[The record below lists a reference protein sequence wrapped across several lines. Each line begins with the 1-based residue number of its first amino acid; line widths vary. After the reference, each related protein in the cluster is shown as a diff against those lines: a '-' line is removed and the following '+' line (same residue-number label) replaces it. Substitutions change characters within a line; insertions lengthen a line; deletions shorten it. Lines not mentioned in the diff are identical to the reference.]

1 MKKTIILRAHTEFR
15 TKLSRREW
23 IAPDSP
29 TWPPYALVF
38 DCETRTGEL
47 QSLTFGFAQLLRNV
61 HGNYGD
67 CRVEIIFYDP
77 EELKSSEVRVLKRYV
92 RRNRAKV
99 SQDVSSKKILLLT
112 KQQFIYRFL
121 FPHVEAESLI
131 VGFNL
136 CFDLTRLVSDARA
149 ATRIN
154 DDWSL
159 VFEYR
164 DRKTKQ
170 IREDTI
176 RRIKITRKDGKIA
189 FIKLSGY
196 STRRGVLPSGRFLDL
211 FTLAWAL
218 RNVHYS
224 LQGLADDLG
233 VPGKLDHVPKGKVTR
248 KEIKYCRQDVR
259 ATIGIL
265 NALRTEFD
273 CHPIDPFPDD
283 VYSPASF
290 FKAYLQIMKI
300 KFPWQKFRLSRQLQG
315 IAAQAYYGG
324 RSEVKIRLAHVPVV
338 HCDFLSEYPTVIT
351 LMGIWNFVRAAQLRV
366 QTATEDTRNLLKRIL
381 NDPDSVFNQT
391 IWEEFT
397 GYALIEPDNDI
408 LPIRT
413 EYNESTVENN
423 IGVNVFE
430 RSDFPIWFAIP
441 DLIASVLLTG
451 KVPKVLK
458 AIRIVHERIQKGLL
472 KTKLRGKE
480 EVDPISGN
488 LFKTLIE
495 AKERERKGHDEDQA
509 YFLKIMANSGYGIFI
524 ETTPR
529 RVSKPK
535 QVAIFSGEFHRKT
548 KSPIVED
555 KGKFYCPVIS
565 SLITAAGRLLLAIL
579 EREVREARGSFLL
592 CDTDS
597 MAIVATQ
604 KSRSIRLTDPESAKQ
619 QKVKSLSWQQVEG
632 IVSKFERLNPYSFP
646 GSILKIEKDSTKRQ
660 LYGFGVSAKRYCL
673 FDEQYGIVHASSHGL
688 GYLYVPGSKWDK
700 EADCPEWIR
709 EAWEF
714 IIEDDP
720 QAKVP
725 PWFSSPAMMRIGM
738 TTPKVQLWRAISE
751 QPQKLPYR
759 LRFKPFNFVVS
770 PIIAECGIIKNS
782 GRRSPKRPNEKVLL
796 IAPFS
801 AHRKNWYAIRYT
813 NVSDDR
819 KFSLVRSRPNNADE
833 AVPFT
838 LGDIVRMHTAHPE
851 SKSLAP
857 DGGPCT
863 GFTRGLLQR
872 SSIRAQGIPRLI
884 GKETDRKWEQDE
896 DPSFFE
902 PLLVEYRFDE
912 TARITTDAKLQN
924 AIRDS
929 GNTVRELAQRTQLNP
944 STVQRAAQGKRIRKS
959 SAATLWEFLKSQRR
973 SSVSGRIYAP

>member
-1 MKKTIILRAHTEFR
+1 MKKTIILRAHTEFL
-15 TKLSRREW
+15 TKRNRRQR

-29 TWPPYALVF
+29 KWPPYALVF
-38 DCETRTGEL
+38 DCETRTDEL
-47 QSLTFGFAQLLRNV
+47 LSLSFGFARLIRNV
-61 HGNYGD
+61 NASYAD
-67 CRVEIIFYDP
+67 CRAEIIFYDP
-77 EELKSSEVRVLKRYV
+77 EELKPSEAHILKKYV
-92 RRNRAKV
+92 ARNRAEL
-99 SQDVSSKKILLLT
+99 SQDVSSKRILLLT
-112 KQQFIYRFL
+112 KQQFIDRFF

-136 CFDLTRLVSDARA
+136 CFDLTRLASDARA

-164 DRKTKQ
+164 DRKTEQLK
-170 IREDTI
+170 EDAI

-189 FIKLSGY
+189 FIRLSGY
-196 STRRGVLPSGRFLDL
+196 STLRGVLPSGRFLDL

-224 LQGLADDLG
+224 LNGLAKDLG
-233 VPGKLDHVPKGKVTR
+233 VPGKLDHVPKGKVTP

-259 ATIGIL
+259 ATVGIL

-273 CHPIDPFPDD
+273 CHPIDRLPDD

-290 FKAYLQIMKI
+290 FKAYLQIMEI
-300 KFPWQKFRLSRQLQG
+300 KFPSQKFRLSRYRQG
-315 IAAQAYYGG
+315 IAAQSYYGG
-324 RSEVKIRLAHVPVV
+324 RSEIRIRLAHVPVV
-338 HCDFLSEYPTVIT
+338 HTDFLSEYPTVIT
-351 LMGIWNFVRAAQLRV
+351 LMDLWNCVRAGQLRAEM
-366 QTATEDTRNLLKRIL
+366 ATEETKNLLQRVMT
-381 NDPDSVFNQT
+381 DPDSVFNKDL
-391 IWEEFT
+391 WKKFT
-397 GYALIEPDNDI
+397 GYALLEPDNEI

-413 EYNESTVENN
+413 EYNENSKENN

-430 RSDFPIWFAIP
+430 HSDFPVWFAVP
-441 DLIASVLLTG
+441 DLVASVLLTG
-451 KVPKVLK
+451 KVPKVGK
-458 AIRIVHERIQKGLL
+458 AIRIVPEGIQTGLRP
-472 KTKLRGKE
+472 TKLRGKE

-495 AKERERKGHDEDQA
+495 AKEREKKADKDQA

-535 QVAIFSGEFHRKT
+535 QVAIFSGEFQKKT
-548 KSPIVED
+548 RSPIVED

-579 EREVREARGSFLL
+579 EREVREAGGNYLL

-619 QKVKSLSWQQVEG
+619 QKVKSLSWQRVEG

-673 FDEQYGIVHASSHGL
+673 FDEQYRIVHASSHGL

-714 IIEDDP
+714 IIATDP
-720 QAKVP
+720 HAKVP

-751 QPQKLPYR
+751 QQQKVPQR

-770 PIIAECGIIKNS
+770 PIIAQCGTEKKS
-782 GRRSPKRPNEKVLL
+782 GSHSQKRSAEKVML

-801 AHRKNWYAIRYT
+801 ADRKNWYALRYT
-813 NVSDDR
+813 NVFDGAR
-819 KFSLVRSRPNNADE
+819 FELVRSQPQKASQ
-833 AVPFT
+833 ALPFT

-863 GFTRGLLQR
+863 GLTRGLLQR

-924 AIRDS
+924 AIRNS
-929 GNTVRELAQRTQLNP
+929 GYAVRELAHRTKLNP

-959 SAATLWEFLKSQRR
+959 SSATLWKFLKSHASRVR
-973 SSVSGRIYAP
+973 K